1 LAARSVLPSQI
12 GRISIKQPLADVVK
26 KRSTLIFLIAL
37 AVLSLYLCYLLFQPF
52 VAPLLSAS
60 VIAIVFYPVHARVQR
75 FIGRPGLAALVS
87 TLLVILIVVV
97 PAALVLLGVKKE
109 VTSLYA
115 LLDQKSSESGGFSA
129 FLSQLLER
137 PMEWIGR
144 YVDVSHIDVRQEL
157 LSRLKDLSAVLAS
170 RGWAIIGGLGSF
182 VLNSAIALFT
192 LFFLFREGRAVRRR
206 VAALLPLNAKQIERL
221 FGGIEDTVLG
231 TVYGGLIVAAVQGM
245 LVGLALWVLGV
256 DSPLLWGVVAAF
268 FALLPLIGTAIVW
281 VPAAIYLVAS
291 GSWVKGLILVG
302 WGAFVVGTID
312 NILRPILIRGR
323 VQMHPLL
330 IFFAVFGGVSVFGF
344 LGLFIGPVIL
354 ALTVT
359 TLGMLREESRAWKAP
374 SEYAPT
380 EETQPSD
387 EIP

>member
-1 LAARSVLPSQI
+1 M
-12 GRISIKQPLADVVK
+12 K

-37 AVLSLYLCYLLFQPF
+37 VLLSLFLCYLLFKPF
-52 VAPLLSAS
+52 ISPLLSAI

-75 FIGRPGLAALVS
+75 SVGRPGLAALIS
-87 TLLVILIVVV
+87 TLLVIFIVVA
-97 PAALVLLGVKKE
+97 PATLVLVGVKKE
-109 VTSLYA
+109 IASLYS
-115 LLDQKSSESGGFSA
+115 LLDQKSSESGGFNV
-129 FLSQLLER
+129 FLSQLIER
-137 PMEWIGR
+137 PVAWIGT
-144 YVDVSHIDVRQEL
+144 YVDVSDIDVRQEVIG
-157 LSRLKDLSAVLAS
+157 RLKEMGGVLVS
-170 RGWAIIGGLGSF
+170 SGWRVVGGLGSF
-182 VLNSAIALFT
+182 VLNSAITLFT

-206 VAALLPLNAKQIERL
+206 VAALLPLNARQIERL
-221 FGGIEDTVLG
+221 FGGIEDTILG
-231 TVYGGLIVAAVQGM
+231 AVYGGLIVAAVQGA
-245 LVGLALWVLGV
+245 LVGIALWVLGV

-281 VPAAIYLVAS
+281 IPAAIYLVAT

-312 NILRPILIRGR
+312 NILRPLLIRGR

-359 TLGMLREESRAWKAP
+359 TLAMLREESRHWNAP
-374 SEYAPT
+374 SP
-380 EETQPSD
+380 EEPSVM
-387 EIP
+387 EIPAPEGAAVRQTPRA